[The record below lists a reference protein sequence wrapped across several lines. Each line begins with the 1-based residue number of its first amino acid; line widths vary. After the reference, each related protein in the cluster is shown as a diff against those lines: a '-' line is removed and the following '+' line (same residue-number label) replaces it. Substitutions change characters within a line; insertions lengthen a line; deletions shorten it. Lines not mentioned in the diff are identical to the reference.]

1 MLSFD
6 LDYTVKL
13 LFIEHTEYGISL
25 CLFYKQITKGLVKW
39 PYTKYLN
46 DRRLVKVLNRLN
58 DRQSNLFG
66 SWAKWRSD

>member
-1 MLSFD
+1 MFSFD
-6 LDYTVKL
+6 LDYTVKF

-25 CLFYKQITKGLVKW
+25 CLFYKQITRGLVKW

-46 DRRLVKVLNRLN
+46 DRQAVKVLNRLN